1 MKTNNVIKQVIGR
14 AFAGGTIALCVS
26 AALATTNERAENQAS
41 SATAFSCEG
50 TYLKFNE
57 DTGKHLV
64 TGALGLKATDDA
76 RMDGCLAYSINAD
89 KTTGVIY
96 AVLPKEART
105 DAEERR
111 HYRLVALDPE
121 SLDTVAQYDIPGRL
135 EDVPEITLDRSQG
148 LLLKYDEKAI
158 RFSTK
163 RSTLLTTL
171 SKQPSST
178 AAAASS
184 APINGLS
191 LLDDA
196 TRKKFDALVR
206 TNASG
211 KKYLDVLAAG
221 SAAGRTIYT
230 VAADNIVNRSPIS
243 GILVYD
249 NAAKRVISAFLAK
262 YAIARSNIG
271 ADTPTVHLT
280 PDGRRVI
287 VEEYSWKQNDPGVA
301 PEVIKTGTMAIYNA
315 DSGGLQ
321 SIVSLNPAP
330 EGGYA
335 HVLNFSEDG
344 GALYYASR
352 DHLYV
357 IDVVAGRVRSTT
369 NLPSQFD
376 PVYVVSAK

>member
-1 MKTNNVIKQVIGR
+1 
-14 AFAGGTIALCVS
+14 VS
-26 AALATTNERAENQAS
+26 AALAATEEHAESHAP

-50 TYLKFNE
+50 TYFKFNE
-57 DTGKHLV
+57 DTGKLLV
-64 TGALGLKATDDA
+64 TGALGLKATDDV

-105 DAEERR
+105 DEEERR
-111 HYRLVALDPE
+111 HYQLVALDPE
-121 SLDTVAQYDIPGRL
+121 SLDAIAQYNIPGRL
-135 EDVPEITLDRSQG
+135 EDVPEIAFDHSQG
-148 LLLKYDEKAI
+148 LLLKYDEKAV

-163 RSTLLTTL
+163 RSTLLTML
-171 SKQPSST
+171 PEQSSST
-178 AAAASS
+178 AVAASS

-191 LLDDA
+191 LLDDDA
-196 TRKKFDALVR
+196 RKKFDALVR

-211 KKYLDVLAAG
+211 KKYLDVLAVG

-230 VAADNIVNRSPIS
+230 VAADNIVNRSPI
-243 GILVYD
+243 GGVVVYD
-249 NAAKRVISAFLAK
+249 NATKRVISAFLTK
-262 YAIARSNIG
+262 YAIAHSNIG

-280 PDGRRVI
+280 PDGRRVA

-301 PEVIKTGTMAIYNA
+301 PEVIKTSAMAIYNA

-321 SIVSLNPAP
+321 SIVTLNPAP

-335 HVLNFSEDG
+335 HVLNFSDDSN
-344 GALYYASR
+344 ALYYASR

-357 IDVVAGRVRSTT
+357 IDIAAGRVRSTI
-369 NLPSQFD
+369 NLPGQFD
-376 PVYVVSAK
+376 PLYVVSAK